1 MRKTYLPLSDE
12 DRDYLKALSK
22 KRTIQA
28 QVVDR
33 ARILLYKADG
43 MTFQQIA
50 DKLAISTATVRLC
63 ISKFQKGG
71 LDAAL
76 FDVQRPGRPSE
87 ITDDAKAWMIHIA
100 CQRPTE
106 LGYAQELWTLTSLHK
121 YIQKHAEEAGY
132 PRLSTVTKPYIQKFL
147 KEQDMKPF
155 KIKYYCEKR
164 DPDFETKMHDVLVVY
179 KQVEMQFDENGDI
192 IVSTDSPMIHTISC
206 DEKPGIQAIAT
217 TSDDLRP
224 TEGNGCVYRDYE
236 YKRLGTLS
244 LIAGIDLLTGIAI
257 PVVSETHKSSD
268 FICLLKKLDEMY
280 LEGDVIR
287 IICDNHSAHKSKEV
301 QNYLATKPEG
311 RYVFVFTPKHASWLN
326 LIECFF
332 SKMTKQMLK
341 GIRVKSKQELADRI
355 YQYFD
360 EINKEPV
367 VFHWTYKLDEISEEE
382 ANPNM
387 AS

>member
-87 ITDDAKAWMIHIA
+87 ITDDAKAWMIHFA

-121 YIQKHAEEAGY
+121 YVQKHAEEAGY

-164 DPDFETKMHDVLVVY
+164 DPDFEAKMHEILLVY
-179 KQVEMQFDENGDI
+179 KQIEMLFDENGELFIPAGEHD
-192 IVSTDSPMIHTISC
+192 VHTYSY

-217 TSDDLRP
+217 TGKDLNP
-224 TEGNGCVYRDYE
+224 TTNCGTIKRDYE
-236 YKRLGTLS
+236 YKRLGTVS
-244 LIAGIDLLTGIAI
+244 LLAAIDLLTGEAV
-257 PVVSETHKSSD
+257 PLVRDKHTSDD
-268 FICLLKKLDEMY
+268 FIDFLKILNEKY
-280 LEGDVIR
+280 PEGDIIRVIL
-287 IICDNHSAHKSKEV
+287 DNHTVHTSKKV
-301 QNYLATKPEG
+301 KAFLATMPG
-311 RYVFVFTPKHASWLN
+311 RFIFIFTPKHGSWLN
-326 LIECFF
+326 MIEGFF
-332 SKMTKQMLK
+332 GKMTRQMLK
-341 GIRVKSKQELADRI
+341 GIRVSSKQELIDRI
-355 YQYFD
+355 YKYFD
-360 EINKEPV
+360 EVNEVPV
-367 VFHWTYKLDEISEEE
+367 VHHWKYKMDSFGKGDIGL
-382 ANPNM
+382 AN
-387 AS
+387 

>member
-217 TSDDLRP
+217 TSDDLMP
-224 TEGNGCVYRDYE
+224 DEKHSTINRDYE
-236 YKRLGTLS
+236 LGTAPES
-244 LIAGIDLLTGIAI
+244 
-257 PVVSETHKSSD
+257 VWEKS
-268 FICLLKKLDEMY
+268 
-280 LEGDVIR
+280 V
-287 IICDNHSAHKSKEV
+287 
-301 QNYLATKPEG
+301 
-311 RYVFVFTPKHASWLN
+311 
-326 LIECFF
+326 
-332 SKMTKQMLK
+332 
-341 GIRVKSKQELADRI
+341 
-355 YQYFD
+355 
-360 EINKEPV
+360 
-367 VFHWTYKLDEISEEE
+367 
-382 ANPNM
+382 
-387 AS
+387 

>member
-1 MRKTYLPLSDE
+1 
-12 DRDYLKALSK
+12 
-22 KRTIQA
+22 
-28 QVVDR
+28 
-33 ARILLYKADG
+33 

-164 DPDFETKMHDVLVVY
+164 DPDFESKMHEVLLVY
-179 KQVEMQFDENGDI
+179 KQIEMQFDENGDL
-192 IVSTDSPMIHTISC
+192 IVPDDYKLTTMCADVGNCIHSGHLLNGFYISRKIC
-206 DEKPGIQAIAT
+206 CLFCKEPNKHSGCIPDEKYIF
-217 TSDDLRP
+217 L
-224 TEGNGCVYRDYE
+224 
-236 YKRLGTLS
+236 
-244 LIAGIDLLTGIAI
+244 
-257 PVVSETHKSSD
+257 
-268 FICLLKKLDEMY
+268 
-280 LEGDVIR
+280 
-287 IICDNHSAHKSKEV
+287 
-301 QNYLATKPEG
+301 
-311 RYVFVFTPKHASWLN
+311 
-326 LIECFF
+326 
-332 SKMTKQMLK
+332 
-341 GIRVKSKQELADRI
+341 
-355 YQYFD
+355 
-360 EINKEPV
+360 
-367 VFHWTYKLDEISEEE
+367 
-382 ANPNM
+382 
-387 AS
+387 

>member
-12 DRDYLKALSK
+12 DRNYLKSLSK

-164 DPDFETKMHDVLVVY
+164 DPDFESKMHEVLLVY
-179 KQVEMQFDENGDI
+179 KQIEMQFDENGDL
-192 IVSTDSPMIHTISC
+192 IVPDDYKLTIMCADVGNCIQIVHLLNGFYISRKIC
-206 DEKPGIQAIAT
+206 CLFCKEPNKHSGCIPDEKYIF
-217 TSDDLRP
+217 L
-224 TEGNGCVYRDYE
+224 
-236 YKRLGTLS
+236 
-244 LIAGIDLLTGIAI
+244 
-257 PVVSETHKSSD
+257 
-268 FICLLKKLDEMY
+268 
-280 LEGDVIR
+280 
-287 IICDNHSAHKSKEV
+287 
-301 QNYLATKPEG
+301 
-311 RYVFVFTPKHASWLN
+311 
-326 LIECFF
+326 
-332 SKMTKQMLK
+332 
-341 GIRVKSKQELADRI
+341 
-355 YQYFD
+355 
-360 EINKEPV
+360 
-367 VFHWTYKLDEISEEE
+367 
-382 ANPNM
+382 
-387 AS
+387 

>member
-1 MRKTYLPLSDE
+1 MVKQCYLRKDEHYEKTYLPLSDE

-132 PRLSTVTKPYIQKFL
+132 SRLSTVTKPYIQKFL

-164 DPDFETKMHDVLVVY
+164 DPDFESKMHEVLLVY
-179 KQVEMQFDENGDI
+179 KQIEMQFDEMVISLFQTI
-192 IVSTDSPMIHTISC
+192 I
-206 DEKPGIQAIAT
+206 
-217 TSDDLRP
+217 
-224 TEGNGCVYRDYE
+224 N
-236 YKRLGTLS
+236 
-244 LIAGIDLLTGIAI
+244 
-257 PVVSETHKSSD
+257 
-268 FICLLKKLDEMY
+268 
-280 LEGDVIR
+280 
-287 IICDNHSAHKSKEV
+287 
-301 QNYLATKPEG
+301 
-311 RYVFVFTPKHASWLN
+311 
-326 LIECFF
+326 
-332 SKMTKQMLK
+332 
-341 GIRVKSKQELADRI
+341 
-355 YQYFD
+355 
-360 EINKEPV
+360 
-367 VFHWTYKLDEISEEE
+367 
-382 ANPNM
+382 
-387 AS
+387 